1 MGGRPAPP
9 GTRYDGFAEN
19 RVGDRLE
26 AWHGRR
32 YGRENTQTWTD
43 DKLCLMPSCT
53 ELRCLW
59 LVSTCRVHAYMHAV
73 SPYGYDKF
81 DTELEFGGRDD
92 DSSRQRKR
100 GREEGDRIAIQ
111 RCALW

>member
-1 MGGRPAPP
+1 M
-9 GTRYDGFAEN
+9 YSWE
-19 RVGDRLE
+19 VGLLRQVLAMMDLRRME
-26 AWHGRR
+26 SEVGSKPGRR

-73 SPYGYDKF
+73 H
-81 DTELEFGGRDD
+81 GR
-92 DSSRQRKR
+92 SLKVS
-100 GREEGDRIAIQ
+100 
-111 RCALW
+111 LWI

>member
-1 MGGRPAPP
+1 MEMKVSVFQ
-9 GTRYDGFAEN
+9 TVYDGFAEN
-19 RVGDRLE
+19 GVGGRLD

-73 SPYGYDKF
+73 H
-81 DTELEFGGRDD
+81 GR
-92 DSSRQRKR
+92 SLKVS
-100 GREEGDRIAIQ
+100 
-111 RCALW
+111 LWI